1 MVAFADILEYFLPLF
16 LKVISQFWYLK
27 FETLILSELTW
38 AKSTSAW
45 VIQFSQLCL
54 FRKCL
59 FSRAATPSLPLPFL
73 LFFLHFFY
81 DAGMKSGA
89 LCMLGKRSKLTNE
102 DSVSHW
108 IAQTGLELTVLPSVT
123 LNSRSS
129 CLAPNSGMIR
139 RMPYVLPAWVLDA
152 SVDLNLWPRF
162 WALCT
167 VSSLASWV
175 CLDTGP
181 AVCWFLRVCSLPW
194 SGQREVPASFFMSN
208 VVLAPWGLLFLT
220 EPQEILYLFGVF
232 FSCPERNVSF
242 NIYLHFDTGSGLIE

>member
-16 LKVISQFWYLK
+16 PKVISQFWYLK

-59 FSRAATPSLPLPFL
+59 FPRAAAPSLPLPFL

-102 DSVSHW
+102 DSISHW

-139 RMPYVLPAWVLDA
+139 RMPYVLPAWILDA

-175 CLDTGP
+175 CLATGP
-181 AVCWFLRVCSLPW
+181 
-194 SGQREVPASFFMSN
+194 
-208 VVLAPWGLLFLT
+208 VVLVLKGLQSALNWAAWSPSF
-220 EPQEILYLFGVF
+220 ILYVQCGFGTLGSPVSNWTPGDSVSLWCLFF
-232 FSCPERNVSF
+232 LSREER
-242 NIYLHFDTGSGLIE
+242 LT